1 MIFESYASYTPV
13 LITVVLVKVLASLL
27 FLLALKRFPEIT
39 KTLLIVQG
47 NNRSKQNASKE
58 IISGDGPV
66 MNNYSVDSE
75 KTALLLDTNYSVYS
89 ERPRDDI
96 ESWIE
101 ISSSELRKAEEV
113 INMSKVKEIAV

>member
-1 MIFESYASYTPV
+1 M
-13 LITVVLVKVLASLL
+13 LITVVLVKVLASLM
-27 FLLALKRFPEIT
+27 FLLALKLFPEIK
-39 KTLLIVQG
+39 KTLLIVEE
-47 NNRSKQNASKE
+47 NNRSKRNASKE

-66 MNNYSVDSE
+66 NVVNNYSVESE

-96 ESWIE
+96 ENWIE

-113 INMSKVKEIAV
+113 INISKVNEIDV

>member
-1 MIFESYASYTPV
+1 M
-13 LITVVLVKVLASLL
+13 LITVVLVKVLASLM
-27 FLLALKRFPEIT
+27 FLLALKLFPEIK
-39 KTLLIVQG
+39 KTLLIVEE
-47 NNRSKQNASKE
+47 NNRSKRNASNE

-66 MNNYSVDSE
+66 NVVNNYSVESE

-96 ESWIE
+96 ENWIE

-113 INMSKVKEIAV
+113 INISKVNEIGV